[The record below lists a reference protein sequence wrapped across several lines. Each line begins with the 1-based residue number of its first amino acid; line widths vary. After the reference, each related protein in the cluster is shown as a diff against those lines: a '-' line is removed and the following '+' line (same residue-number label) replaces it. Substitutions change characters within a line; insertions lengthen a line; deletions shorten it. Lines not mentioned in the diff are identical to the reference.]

1 MFNIRIEKG
10 KQKIMNNYKKND
22 ARITM
27 ELQWQNSSEAMAA
40 NWHGGNLAKLCDLEK
55 HGGLDHAAAS
65 HCD

>member
-27 ELQWQNSSEAMAA
+27 ELQWQNSGEVLDIALKMMLLQEA
-40 NWHGGNLAKLCDLEK
+40 
-55 HGGLDHAAAS
+55 GLPW
-65 HCD
+65 